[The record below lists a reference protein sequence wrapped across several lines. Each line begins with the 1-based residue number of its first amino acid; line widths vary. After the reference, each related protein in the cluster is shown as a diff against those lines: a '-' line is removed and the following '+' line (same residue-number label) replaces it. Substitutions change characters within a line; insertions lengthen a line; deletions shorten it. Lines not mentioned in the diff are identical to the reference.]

1 MLFQKTLD
9 NHSLKHS
16 KTHWIIKNF
25 KTMDLKYSLVK
36 DIPPKKS
43 VIYLIRKDNNLGR
56 FAFNEAERKYITE
69 QVKDGEKQVSVN
81 SYNRWSYIQVIDKET
96 DPDKQREKCRRAG
109 SEHSVLLK
117 KHKHSEIVLADAVE
131 EPELILAF
139 AEGLVLANYGFLRYF
154 GDKAEKKHPL
164 KNILIVSDRMDKQE
178 ITILKN
184 LIEAVYFVRDMVNE
198 PLSFMNA
205 VQFSETVK
213 QLGISSGF
221 SVEVFNK
228 KKIESLK
235 MGGLLAV
242 NRGSIDPPTFT
253 VLEWMP
259 DNAVNKKPLVLV
271 GKGVVFDT
279 GGLSLKPTLNSMD
292 YMKCDMG
299 GAAAVAGVLY
309 AVAKSK
315 IPVKVIGL
323 LPATDNRP
331 DGNAVAP
338 GDVITMHN
346 GKTVEVLNTDA
357 EGRLILADAISYAGK
372 YKPELIIDIAT
383 LTGSAALAIGRF
395 GIVGMGNAKSRY
407 MKSLIHSGDHVH
419 ERIVE
424 FPFWEEFDKLL
435 ESNIADLK
443 NIAERDAGAITAG
456 KFLEQFT
463 GYPLIHLDIAGPA
476 FLKKANSYQGKGATA
491 IGVRL
496 LFDFICNFPN
506 LFEKD
511 R

>member
-1 MLFQKTLD
+1 
-9 NHSLKHS
+9 
-16 KTHWIIKNF
+16 
-25 KTMDLKYSLVK
+25 MDLNYAIVK
-36 DIPPKKS
+36 DIPEKKS
-43 VIYLIRKDNNLGR
+43 VIYLIRKDNSLSR
-56 FAFNEAERKYITE
+56 FTFTRPELEYIME
-69 QVKDGEKQVSVN
+69 QIKDGEKQVSIN
-81 SYNRWSYIQVIDKET
+81 SYNKWSYIQVIEKEP
-96 DPDKQREKCRRAG
+96 DLDKQREKCRRAG
-109 SEHSVLLK
+109 SEHSLLLK
-117 KHKHSEIVLADAVE
+117 QHKHSEIVLVDAIG
-131 EPELILAF
+131 EPDLLLAF
-139 AEGLVLANYGFLRYF
+139 AEGLVLSNYCFLRYF
-154 GDKAEKKHPL
+154 GDKTKKEHPL
-164 KNILIVSDRMDKQE
+164 KSILIVSDKLDKQE
-178 ITILKN
+178 VNVLKTLN
-184 LIEAVYFVRDMVNE
+184 EAVYFVRDMINE

-205 VQFSETVK
+205 VQFSEAVK
-213 QLGISSGF
+213 QLGILSGF

-235 MGGLLAV
+235 MGGLLGV
-242 NRGSIDPPTFT
+242 NRGSVDPPTFT
-253 VLEWMP
+253 VMEWMP

-279 GGLSLKPTLNSMD
+279 GGLSLKPTPNSMD
-292 YMKCDMG
+292 YMKTDMS
-299 GAAAVAGVLY
+299 GAAAVAGVMY

-315 IPVKVIGL
+315 IPVKVVGL

-331 DGNAVAP
+331 DGNAMAP
-338 GDVITMHN
+338 GDVITMYN
-346 GKTVEVLNTDA
+346 GMSVEVLNTDA

-395 GIVGMGNAKSRY
+395 GIVGMGNAESRY
-407 MKSLIHSGDHVH
+407 MKSLVRSGDHVH

-443 NIAERDAGAITAG
+443 NIAEGDAGAITAG

-496 LFDFICNFPN
+496 LFDFIRNLPN
-506 LFEKD
+506 LFDKD

>member
-1 MLFQKTLD
+1 
-9 NHSLKHS
+9 
-16 KTHWIIKNF
+16 
-25 KTMDLKYSLVK
+25 MDLKYSLIK
-36 DIPPKKS
+36 NIPGKKS
-43 VIYLIRKDNNLGR
+43 VIYLIRKDNSLSR
-56 FAFNEAERKYITE
+56 FAFARPELEYIME
-69 QVKDGEKQVSVN
+69 QIKGGEKQVSIN
-81 SYNRWSYIQVIDKET
+81 SYNKWSYIQVIEKET
-96 DPDKQREKCRRAG
+96 DLDKQREKCRRAG
-109 SEHSVLLK
+109 SEHSLLLK
-117 KHKHSEIVLADAVE
+117 QHKHSEIVLVDAIG
-131 EPELILAF
+131 EPDLLFAF
-139 AEGLVLANYGFLRYF
+139 AEGLVLSNYCFLRYF

-164 KNILIVSDRMDKQE
+164 KSILIVSDKLDKQE
-178 ITILKN
+178 IDILKTLN
-184 LIEAVYFVRDMVNE
+184 EAVYFVRDMVNE

-213 QLGISSGF
+213 QLGILSGF

-235 MGGLLAV
+235 MGGLLGV

-253 VLEWMP
+253 VMEWMP

-279 GGLSLKPTLNSMD
+279 GGLSLKPTPDSMD
-292 YMKCDMG
+292 YMKSDMS
-299 GAAAVAGVLY
+299 GAAAVAGVMY

-315 IPVKVIGL
+315 IPVKVVGL

-338 GDVITMHN
+338 GDVITMYN
-346 GKTVEVLNTDA
+346 GKSVEVLNTDA

-395 GIVGMGNAKSRY
+395 GIVGMGNAESRY
-407 MKSLIHSGDHVH
+407 MKSLVRSGDHVH

-496 LFDFICNFPN
+496 LFDFIRNFPN
-506 LFEKD
+506 LFDKD

>member
-1 MLFQKTLD
+1 
-9 NHSLKHS
+9 
-16 KTHWIIKNF
+16 
-25 KTMDLKYSLVK
+25 MDLKYTKVK
-36 DIPPKKS
+36 DIPEKKS
-43 VIYLIRKDNNLGR
+43 VIYLIRKDNNLSH
-56 FAFNEAERKYITE
+56 FAFTRAELKYITE
-69 QVKDGEKQVSVN
+69 QIKGGEKQVSVN
-81 SYNRWSYIQVIDKET
+81 SYNKWSYLQVLDKET
-96 DPDKQREKCRRAG
+96 DLDRMHEKCRRAG
-109 SEHSVLLK
+109 SEHSLLLK
-117 KHKHSEIVLADAVE
+117 QHKHNEIVLVDAIE
-131 EPELILAF
+131 EPGLLLAF
-139 AEGLVLANYGFLRYF
+139 AEGLVLGNYRFLRYF
-154 GDKAEKKHPL
+154 GDKSEKKHPL
-164 KNILIVSDRMDKQE
+164 KSILIVSDKLDKQE
-178 ITILKN
+178 IDVLKTLN
-184 LIEAVYFVRDMVNE
+184 EAVYIVRDMVNE

-213 QLGISSGF
+213 HLGILGGF

-235 MGGLLAV
+235 MGGLLGV

-253 VLEWMP
+253 VMEWMP
-259 DNAVNKKPLVLV
+259 DNAVNKNPLVLV
-271 GKGVVFDT
+271 GKGIVFDT
-279 GGLSLKPTLNSMD
+279 GGLSLKPTQNSMD
-292 YMKCDMG
+292 YMKSDMS
-299 GAAAVAGVLY
+299 GAAAVAGVMY
-309 AVAKSK
+309 AVAQSK

-338 GDVITMHN
+338 GDVITMYN
-346 GKTVEVLNTDA
+346 GMSVEVLNTDA
-357 EGRLILADAISYAGK
+357 EGRLILADAISYADK

-395 GIVGMGNAKSRY
+395 GIVGMGNAESKY
-407 MKSLIHSGDHVH
+407 MKSLVYSGEHVH

-456 KFLEQFT
+456 KFLEKFT

-496 LFDFICNFPN
+496 LFDFIRNFPN
-506 LFEKD
+506 LFNKD
-511 R
+511 K

>member
-1 MLFQKTLD
+1 M
-9 NHSLKHS
+9 
-16 KTHWIIKNF
+16 
-25 KTMDLKYSLVK
+25 
-36 DIPPKKS
+36 
-43 VIYLIRKDNNLGR
+43 
-56 FAFNEAERKYITE
+56 
-69 QVKDGEKQVSVN
+69 GE
-81 SYNRWSYIQVIDKET
+81 
-96 DPDKQREKCRRAG
+96 PG
-109 SEHSVLLK
+109 LL
-117 KHKHSEIVLADAVE
+117 
-131 EPELILAF
+131 LAF
-139 AEGLVLANYGFLRYF
+139 TEGLVLGNYCFLKYF

-164 KNILIVSDRMDKQE
+164 ENILIVSDKLDKQE
-178 ITILKN
+178 IDVLKTLN
-184 LIEAVYFVRDMVNE
+184 EAVYFVRDMVNE

-213 QLGISSGF
+213 QLGILGGF

-235 MGGLLAV
+235 MGGLLGV

-253 VLEWMP
+253 VMEWMP
-259 DNAVNKKPLVLV
+259 DNAVNKNPLVLV

-279 GGLSLKPTLNSMD
+279 GGLSLKPTQNSMD
-292 YMKCDMG
+292 YMKSDMS
-299 GAAAVAGVLY
+299 GAAAVAGVMY
-309 AVAKSK
+309 AVARSE
-315 IPVKVIGL
+315 IPVKVVGL

-338 GDVITMHN
+338 GDVITMYN
-346 GKTVEVLNTDA
+346 GMSVEVLNTDA

-372 YKPELIIDIAT
+372 YKPGLIIDIAT

-395 GIVGMGNAKSRY
+395 GIVGMGNAESRY
-407 MKSLIHSGDHVH
+407 MKSLIHSGNYVH

-424 FPFWEEFDKLL
+424 FPFWEEYDKLL

-456 KFLEQFT
+456 KFLEKFT
-463 GYPLIHLDIAGPA
+463 GYPLIHLDIAGSA

-496 LFDFICNFPN
+496 LFDFIRNFPN
-506 LFEKD
+506 LFDKD

>member
-1 MLFQKTLD
+1 
-9 NHSLKHS
+9 
-16 KTHWIIKNF
+16 
-25 KTMDLKYSLVK
+25 MDLNYAIVK
-36 DIPPKKS
+36 DIPGNKS
-43 VIYLIRKDNNLGR
+43 VIYLIRKDNNLSH
-56 FAFNEAERKYITE
+56 FAFTRPELKYITE
-69 QVKDGEKQVSVN
+69 QIKDGEKQISIN
-81 SYNRWSYIQVIDKET
+81 SYSKWSYIQVFDKET
-96 DPDKQREKCRRAG
+96 DLDKQYEKCRRAG
-109 SEHSVLLK
+109 SEHSLLLK
-117 KHKHSEIVLADAVE
+117 QHKHNEIVLVDAIE
-131 EPELILAF
+131 EPDLLFAF
-139 AEGLVLANYGFLRYF
+139 AEGLVLGNYCFLRYF

-164 KNILIVSDRMDKQE
+164 KSILIVSDKLKKQE
-178 ITILKN
+178 IDVLKTIN
-184 LIEAVYFVRDMVNE
+184 EAVYFVRDMVNE

-213 QLGISSGF
+213 QLGILGGF

-235 MGGLLAV
+235 MGGLLGV

-253 VLEWMP
+253 VMEWMP
-259 DNAVNKKPLVLV
+259 DNAVNKNPLVLV

-279 GGLSLKPTLNSMD
+279 GGLSLKPTQNSMD
-292 YMKCDMG
+292 YMKSDMS
-299 GAAAVAGVLY
+299 GAAAVAGVMY

-315 IPVKVIGL
+315 IPVKVVGL

-338 GDVITMHN
+338 GDVITMYN
-346 GKTVEVLNTDA
+346 GMSVEVLNTDA

-395 GIVGMGNAKSRY
+395 GIVGMGNAESRY
-407 MKSLIHSGDHVH
+407 MKSLVHSGNHVH

-443 NIAERDAGAITAG
+443 NIAEREAGAITAG
-456 KFLEQFT
+456 KFLEKFT
-463 GYPLIHLDIAGPA
+463 SYPLIHLDIAGPA

-496 LFDFICNFPN
+496 LFDFIRNFPN
-506 LFEKD
+506 LFDKD
-511 R
+511 G

>member
-1 MLFQKTLD
+1 
-9 NHSLKHS
+9 
-16 KTHWIIKNF
+16 
-25 KTMDLKYSLVK
+25 MDLKYSLIK
-36 DIPPKKS
+36 NIPEKKS
-43 VIYLIRKDNNLGR
+43 VTYLIRKDNNLNR
-56 FAFNEAERKYITE
+56 FAFTGAELKYITE
-69 QVKDGEKQVSVN
+69 QIKDGEKQVSVN
-81 SYNRWSYIQVIDKET
+81 SYNKWSYIQVIDKET

-109 SEHSVLLK
+109 SEHSLLLK
-117 KHKHSEIVLADAVE
+117 KHKHKEIVLADAIG
-131 EPELILAF
+131 EPDLLLAF
-139 AEGLVLANYGFLRYF
+139 AEGLVLSNYGFLKYF
-154 GDKAEKKHPL
+154 GDKTEKKHPL
-164 KNILIVSDRMDKQE
+164 KSILIVSDKLDKQE
-178 ITILKN
+178 LDILKTIN
-184 LIEAVYFVRDMVNE
+184 EAVYFVRDMVNE

-213 QLGISSGF
+213 ELGVLSGF
-221 SVEVFNK
+221 SVEIFNK

-235 MGGLLAV
+235 MGGLLGV

-253 VLEWMP
+253 VMEWMP

-279 GGLSLKPTLNSMD
+279 GGLSLKPTPNSMD
-292 YMKCDMG
+292 YMKADMS
-299 GAAAVAGVLY
+299 GAATVAGVLY

-315 IPVKVIGL
+315 IPVKVVGL

-338 GDVITMHN
+338 GDVIIMHN
-346 GKTVEVLNTDA
+346 GMSVEVLNTDA

-395 GIVGMGNAKSRY
+395 GIVGMGNAESRY
-407 MKSLIHSGDHVH
+407 MKSLVFSGDHVH

-435 ESNIADLK
+435 ESDIADLK

-456 KFLEQFT
+456 KFLEKFT
-463 GYPLIHLDIAGPA
+463 SYPLIHLDIAGPA
-476 FLKKANSYQGKGATA
+476 FIKKANSYQGKGATA

-496 LFDFICNFPN
+496 LFDFISKFPN
-506 LFEKD
+506 LFDKD